1 MFELFF
7 DHARMSEGF
16 HFCSDWNQ
24 NSHHNSCWSLNWQI
38 VEGLSVYG
46 ENSEQFQTSHN
57 KSSSLGSF

>member
-46 ENSEQFQTSHN
+46 ENWTIPNLS
-57 KSSSLGSF
+57 